1 MYIMKT
7 EDIKKYS
14 WIILLI
20 IALIIV
26 DQSTKI
32 IIQQKLEG
40 QDILIIE
47 GMLKFNYTK
56 NEGIAFSVEQDSI
69 TSIITD
75 IIILA
80 MVIRFMVIQRDK
92 MYKIT
97 QISLSLILAGGIG
110 NLIDRIFKGGVIDFI
125 DISLLIPNFP
135 IFNLADI
142 FVIVGFIAFAITVA
156 VNLFSLR
163 KGEIEIQNEQTDN
176 SK

>member
-1 MYIMKT
+1 MKL
-7 EDIKKYS
+7 EDIRKYS
-14 WIILLI
+14 WIILLV

-26 DQSTKI
+26 DQSVKI
-32 IIQQKLEG
+32 IVQQKLLG

-47 GMLKFNYTK
+47 GILKFSYIK
-56 NEGIAFSVEQDSI
+56 NEGIAFSLEQDSL

-80 MVIRFMVIQRDK
+80 MVLRFMVVQRDK

-97 QISLSLILAGGIG
+97 QISLSLILAGGVG
-110 NLIDRIFKGGVIDFI
+110 NLIDRIFRGGVIDFI
-125 DISLLIPNFP
+125 DISLLLPKFP

-142 FVIVGFIAFAITVA
+142 FVIVGFVVFAITVA
-156 VNLFSLR
+156 VNIFSLR
-163 KGEIEIQNEQTDN
+163 KEEIEIQDEQADY

>member
-1 MYIMKT
+1 MKW
-7 EDIKKYS
+7 EEIKKYG

-20 IALIIV
+20 VALIIV
-26 DQSTKI
+26 DQSAKI
-32 IIQQKLEG
+32 IIEQKLTG
-40 QDILIIE
+40 QEVLLIQGI
-47 GMLKFNYTK
+47 LKFSYIK
-56 NEGIAFSVEQDSI
+56 NEGIAFSLEQDSL

-80 MVIRFMVIQRDK
+80 MVIRFMVVQRDK

-110 NLIDRIFKGGVIDFI
+110 NLLDRIFRGGVIDFI
-125 DISLLIPNFP
+125 DISLLIPKFP

-142 FVIVGFIAFAITVA
+142 FLIIGFAVFAITVA

-163 KGEIEIQNEQTDN
+163 KEEIEIQDEQADY

>member
-1 MYIMKT
+1 MQKMKR
-7 EDIKKYS
+7 EEIKKYG

-26 DQSTKI
+26 DQGIKI
-32 IIQQKLEG
+32 FIQQKMEG
-40 QDILIIE
+40 QEKLLIE
-47 GMLKFNYTK
+47 GVLKISYIK
-56 NEGIAFSVEQDSI
+56 NEGIAFSVEQDSL

-75 IIILA
+75 ILILA
-80 MVIRFMVIQRDK
+80 MVLRFMVVQRDK

-97 QISLSLILAGGIG
+97 QISLSLIMAGGIG

-125 DISLLIPNFP
+125 DVSLLIPNFP

-142 FVIVGFIAFAITVA
+142 FLIVGFIVFAITVA

-163 KGEIEIQNEQTDN
+163 KGEIEIQDEQAN
-176 SK
+176 YSK